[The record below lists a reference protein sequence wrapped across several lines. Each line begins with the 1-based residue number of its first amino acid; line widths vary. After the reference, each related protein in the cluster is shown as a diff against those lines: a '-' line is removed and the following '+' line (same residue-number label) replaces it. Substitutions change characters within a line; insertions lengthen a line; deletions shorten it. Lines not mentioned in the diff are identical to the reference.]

1 MVVGICKIAL
11 YLPGCRSLKDK
22 RQVLRKI
29 KDKFFSKYKI
39 LLAEVED
46 MDLWQKAALGF
57 ALVGND
63 KRTIEGIIEKAINF
77 LDFKDGAEIIDRMT
91 EFINC

>member
-1 MVVGICKIAL
+1 MIVGICKVCL
-11 YLPGCRSLKDK
+11 FLPGCRSLKEK
-22 RQVLRKI
+22 RSVLRKV

-46 MDLWQKAALGF
+46 MDLWQKATLGF
-57 ALVGND
+57 AVVGND
-63 KRTIEGIIEKAINF
+63 KRTIEGLMEKAVNF
-77 LDFKDGAEIIDRMT
+77 LEFKDGAQVIDRMT